1 MNRLELERYHYP
13 DVHRHIATIQCLVL
27 TLCGAIRGGEA
38 GNAFIRLGKVSPNLN
53 RRSSLFPRVFGP
65 TQESTSDLALR
76 TNISGPTPSMRL
88 ICDSFVMWD
97 N

>member
-38 GNAFIRLGKVSPNLN
+38 GNASIRLGKVSTGEAVCSPGYLDP
-53 RRSSLFPRVFGP
+53 RKRVRVTSL
-65 TQESTSDLALR
+65 
-76 TNISGPTPSMRL
+76 
-88 ICDSFVMWD
+88 
-97 N
+97 